1 MHKLNVELLIG
12 AIDLLR
18 EVMAEESEKPVES
31 WEDMLSYKV
40 LEIIDEDAYEQ
51 IWEHVR
57 NDYR

>member
-1 MHKLNVELLIG
+1 MHKLNVELLIS

-18 EVMAEESEKPVES
+18 EVMAEESEKLVES